1 MKNTNKKQ
9 WFNIKFASERIKRTK
24 LWQHLTDE
32 FDKNNR
38 IFFAISHKIKEET
51 IIEEK
56 LELSKEETTT
66 PTKKTKRKK
75 IFNTCL
81 FIANLALVCMVFWN
95 FAHEQGG
102 IQPLRTLFANSPKWG
117 YIFLAI
123 GLFFLTNIFNGA
135 KFAVF
140 IFSKTR
146 KFRPVFSYKLA
157 AFGRYY
163 DLITPMSTGG
173 QAFEIYYLKKN
184 GYSGEASTSLPMAKY
199 MAWQVTFTILCTTIL
214 CLYSKNIVSTPAVL
228 VLAWIGLSA
237 NILLFLFIFFM
248 SITKRFGA
256 ALVVWSL
263 KILAKMH
270 IIKNYRKTL
279 RKVLKFVK
287 SYQYTIKHFAKSPLT
302 VTCSLLAT
310 LGSLVSTAMIAYF
323 VLKSFVPHPAM
334 SWYDMLC
341 YCMICECA
349 IAIIPLPGGSGAS
362 ELSFNA
368 LLGSLFPSGT
378 LFWGVLLWRILVYY
392 AYIPQGWL
400 VMLIDSFRSKD
411 KPLPKIKEIS
421 FVPKREK
428 STKTS
433 PVIKE

>member
-1 MKNTNKKQ
+1 MKNISKRK
-9 WFNIKFASERIKRTK
+9 WFNIKFASEKIKRTK
-24 LWQHLTDE
+24 LWQHLTNE

-56 LELSKEETTT
+56 LELSKEETTA
-66 PTKKTKRKK
+66 PTKKAKRKK

-81 FIANLALVCMVFWN
+81 FIANLALVFLVFRN
-95 FAHEQGG
+95 FANEQGG
-102 IQPLRTLFANSPKWG
+102 IQPLHTLFANSPRWG
-117 YIFLAI
+117 FIFIAI
-123 GLFFLTNIFNGA
+123 ALFFLTNIFNGA

-146 KFRPVFSYKLA
+146 KFRPWFAYKLA

-184 GYSGEASTSLPMAKY
+184 GYSAEASTSLPMAKY
-199 MAWQVTFTILCTTIL
+199 MAWQVTFTVLCTTIL

-228 VLAWIGLSA
+228 ILAWIGLGA

-263 KILAKMH
+263 KLLAKMR

-302 VTCSLLAT
+302 LSCSLLAT
-310 LGSLVSTAMIAYF
+310 FGSLISNALIAFF
-323 VLKSFVPHPAM
+323 VLKSFVSHPAM
-334 SWYDMLC
+334 SWYDIVC
-341 YCMICECA
+341 YSMICECA

-378 LFWGVLLWRILVYY
+378 FFWGVLLWRILIYY

-400 VMLIDSFRSKD
+400 VMLIDSFRDKN
-411 KPLPKIKEIS
+411 KPLPKIMEIS
-421 FVPKREK
+421 FVPKKEK
-428 STKTS
+428 NTEAS
-433 PVIKE
+433 PVIKQ

>member
-1 MKNTNKKQ
+1 M
-9 WFNIKFASERIKRTK
+9 
-24 LWQHLTDE
+24 
-32 FDKNNR
+32 
-38 IFFAISHKIKEET
+38 
-51 IIEEK
+51 
-56 LELSKEETTT
+56 
-66 PTKKTKRKK
+66 
-75 IFNTCL
+75 
-81 FIANLALVCMVFWN
+81 
-95 FAHEQGG
+95 
-102 IQPLRTLFANSPKWG
+102 
-117 YIFLAI
+117 
-123 GLFFLTNIFNGA
+123 LTNIFNGA

-146 KFRPVFSYKLA
+146 KFRPFFSYKLA

-184 GYSGEASTSLPMAKY
+184 GYSAEASTSLPMAKY
-199 MAWQVTFTILCTTIL
+199 MAWQVTFTVLCTIIL
-214 CLYSKNIVSTPAVL
+214 SLYSRHIVSTPAVL

-256 ALVVWSL
+256 ALVVWAL
-263 KILAKMH
+263 KILARMH

-302 VTCSLLAT
+302 LTCSILAT
-310 LGSLVSTAMIAYF
+310 FGSLISNALIAFF
-323 VLKSFVPHPAM
+323 VLKSFVAEPAM
-334 SWYDMLC
+334 TWYEIIC
-341 YCMICECA
+341 YSMICECA

-368 LLGSLFPSGT
+368 LLGSLFPDGT
-378 LFWGVLLWRILVYY
+378 FFWGVLLWRILIYY
-392 AYIPQGWL
+392 AYIPQGWI
-400 VMLIDSFRSKD
+400 VMLIDSFRSKN

-421 FVPKREK
+421 FVPKKEK
-428 STKTS
+428 ASEKNL
-433 PVIKE
+433 VIKE